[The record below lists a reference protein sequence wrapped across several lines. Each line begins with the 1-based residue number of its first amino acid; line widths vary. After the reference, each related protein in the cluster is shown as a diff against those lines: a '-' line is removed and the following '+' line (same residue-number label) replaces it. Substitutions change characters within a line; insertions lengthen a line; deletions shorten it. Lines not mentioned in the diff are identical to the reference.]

1 MARSCGLDALAAPPA
16 YPRASG
22 GGRAAVA
29 SSPAFCAGGRGYG
42 LLRGGLVVCAA
53 GGFCARSRPVRPALR
68 AGGWRAPPGVPQPRA
83 PQTPASGQL
92 RPPSGCCALPM
103 GFSALA
109 AGATALYRCFQRPKR
124 VFHSP
129 QLLFPA
135 CQGLIVALRP
145 CSSPVE
151 RAHPDPPRSCARAS
165 GHHVRLLG
173 FLSLLGA
180 SPTLVVRPWFSR
192 LVPLLVVPRSNR
204 LLSLSLW
211 FFPSLRWPTPPPTRP
226 PCRVHVG
233 GAWRAC
239 RRRLLLLS
247 LLSRSVRLV
256 RWPLL
261 FFGRRG
267 SPAGRPRAFDRHRL
281 ALLPLPFSVPPGSSA
296 GKGGTRPAAPPAS
309 APDDTACILHTGLPA
324 TDRRPRRRLNPYPAH
339 RRRGVVSP
347 APVHKI
353 LCTKSPRA
361 VKTAQGQS

>member
-1 MARSCGLDALAAPPA
+1 M
-16 YPRASG
+16 
-22 GGRAAVA
+22 
-29 SSPAFCAGGRGYG
+29 
-42 LLRGGLVVCAA
+42 RGGLVVCAA
-53 GGFCARSRPVRPALR
+53 GGICARSRPVRPALR
-68 AGGWRAPPGVPQPRA
+68 AGGWRAPSGVPQPRA

-103 GFSALA
+103 GFFCAGGRGYGALPLLPVPPN
-109 AGATALYRCFQRPKR
+109 GFPIR
-124 VFHSP
+124 P

-135 CQGLIVALRP
+135 CQGIIDALRP

-165 GHHVRLLG
+165 GLHVRLLG
-173 FLSLLGA
+173 FVPLLGA
-180 SPTLVVRPWFSR
+180 CPSSGARLCWPLSVRQYA
-192 LVPLLVVPRSNR
+192 VPRTHWP
-204 LLSLSLW
+204 LSVSVW
-211 FFPSLRWPTPPPTRP
+211 CCPSLRWPTPPPTRP

-281 ALLPLPFSVPPGSSA
+281 ALLPLPFSVPPGGSA

-361 VKTAQGQS
+361 VKTAQGQSLSRQDGQSCPQNRGKAHKIP